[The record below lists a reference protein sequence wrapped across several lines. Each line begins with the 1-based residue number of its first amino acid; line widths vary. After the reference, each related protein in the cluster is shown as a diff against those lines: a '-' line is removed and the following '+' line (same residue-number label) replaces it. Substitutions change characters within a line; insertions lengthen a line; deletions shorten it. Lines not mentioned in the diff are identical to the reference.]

1 MDFIDVLFE
10 DGVNK
15 QARER
20 RLPKNFFACSFG
32 LKTRNLFVKT
42 KRRVGRGIPASLAQ
56 GLSDYSG
63 AGPVFFWRV

>member
-1 MDFIDVLFE
+1 MDFTDVLFE

-32 LKTRNLFVKT
+32 LKTLNLCVKPNGELVEVFPLHWP
-42 KRRVGRGIPASLAQ
+42 RVYQTISCGTSL
-56 GLSDYSG
+56 
-63 AGPVFFWRV
+63 FF

>member
-1 MDFIDVLFE
+1 MDFIDALFE

-32 LKTRNLFVKT
+32 LKTRNLFVKPNGELVEVF
-42 KRRVGRGIPASLAQ
+42 RFI
-56 GLSDYSG
+56 
-63 AGPVFFWRV
+63 GPGFIRL